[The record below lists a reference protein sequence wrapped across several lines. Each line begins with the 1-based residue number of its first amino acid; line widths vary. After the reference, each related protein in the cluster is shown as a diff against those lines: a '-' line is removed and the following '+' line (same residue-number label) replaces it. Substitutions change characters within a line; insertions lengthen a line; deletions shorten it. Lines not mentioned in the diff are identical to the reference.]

1 MINHAIHLSD
11 PNSHLPTNLAK
22 THTNFIIFGLID
34 RPSLGC
40 CAKMFSKWATL
51 FDLKFGLPDQA
62 Q

>member
-1 MINHAIHLSD
+1 MIQIHIYQ
-11 PNSHLPTNLAK
+11 PTWQK
-22 THTNFIIFGLID
+22 CISIFIIFGLID